1 MLTNVAVLQDF
12 DLLEVEHGAV
22 VDRNACIFC
31 HVGIFRDRA
40 FVIEQVSLQASH
52 GHQQSAVLAGSMPA
66 ACETWPPVIM
76 TRCM

>member
-1 MLTNVAVLQDF
+1 MLANYVAGERSECMALLQDF

-40 FVIEQVSLQASH
+40 FVIEQVPL
-52 GHQQSAVLAGSMPA
+52 
-66 ACETWPPVIM
+66 
-76 TRCM
+76 